1 LSGQE
6 GARIHAGA
14 VSLGCAAS
22 AHVEAHAQGVCR
34 VIRKITDVSYRL
46 GRQIVIAV
54 IGGTL
59 LLGGIIMLVTPGPG
73 VALML
78 AGLAIL
84 AIEFAWARI
93 WLHKLKE
100 SVGPAGRDAA
110 QKSWLRW
117 RQRFFGAG
125 GSPTDTE
132 KK

>member
-1 LSGQE
+1 
-6 GARIHAGA
+6 
-14 VSLGCAAS
+14 
-22 AHVEAHAQGVCR
+22 
-34 VIRKITDVSYRL
+34 VIRKLTDISYRL

-73 VALML
+73 LALIL

-93 WLHKLKE
+93 WLNRLKE

-110 QKSWLRW
+110 QKSWQRW
-117 RQRFFGAG
+117 RQRVFGT
-125 GSPTDTE
+125 GSSKNQE

>member
-1 LSGQE
+1 
-6 GARIHAGA
+6 
-14 VSLGCAAS
+14 
-22 AHVEAHAQGVCR
+22 
-34 VIRKITDVSYRL
+34 VIRKFTDISYRL

-73 VALML
+73 IALVL
-78 AGLAIL
+78 AGLAVL

-93 WLHKLKE
+93 WLRKLKA

-117 RQRFFGAG
+117 RQRIFGAG
-125 GSPTDTE
+125 GNKIDTD

>member
-1 LSGQE
+1 M
-6 GARIHAGA
+6 
-14 VSLGCAAS
+14 
-22 AHVEAHAQGVCR
+22 
-34 VIRKITDVSYRL
+34 IRKLTDISYRL
-46 GRQIVIAV
+46 ARQIVTAV

-59 LLGGIIMLVTPGPG
+59 LLGGIVMLVTPGPG
-73 VALML
+73 IALML

-93 WLHKLKE
+93 WLRKLKD

-117 RQRFFGAG
+117 RQRIFGAG
-125 GSPTDTE
+125 SSRTDTE

>member
-1 LSGQE
+1 M
-6 GARIHAGA
+6 
-14 VSLGCAAS
+14 
-22 AHVEAHAQGVCR
+22 
-34 VIRKITDVSYRL
+34 IRKLTDISYRL

-59 LLGGIIMLVTPGPG
+59 LLGGIVMLVTPGPG
-73 VALML
+73 IALML

-93 WLHKLKE
+93 WLRKLKE

-110 QKSWLRW
+110 QKSWQRW
-117 RQRFFGAG
+117 RQRVFGT
-125 GSPTDTE
+125 GSSKNQE

>member
-1 LSGQE
+1 M
-6 GARIHAGA
+6 
-14 VSLGCAAS
+14 
-22 AHVEAHAQGVCR
+22 
-34 VIRKITDVSYRL
+34 IRKLADISYRL

-59 LLGGIIMLVTPGPG
+59 LVGGIIMLVTPGPG
-73 VALML
+73 IALMV

-93 WLHKLKE
+93 WLRKLKD

-110 QKSWLRW
+110 QKSWQRW
-117 RQRFFGAG
+117 WQRVFGT
-125 GSPTDTE
+125 GSSTDQE